1 MKYIQSSI
9 FRLIIILAMGTLLS
23 ATTVI
28 PMSVEEL
35 TSAATH
41 IVRGHVLESWS
52 AWDTSHKLIYTYTRF
67 QTDESLKG
75 TTDPVVLVKQLGG
88 TVAEGTLH
96 VAGVHPWSNGESAV
110 LFLRPSQD
118 QDGSFAVVGLM
129 QGDFR
134 VRRSASGEM
143 IADNGLQSAT
153 AMYMS
158 PAADVH
164 AYSPAT
170 NQVTAYSGSQLRLG
184 DLETRIRSAVAGGK
198 NLQ

>member
-1 MKYIQSSI
+1 MKYIRDGI
-9 FRLIIILAMGTLLS
+9 FSLVVIVAFSALLS

-28 PMSVEEL
+28 PMSIEEL

-41 IVRGHVLESWS
+41 IIRGHVIESWS
-52 AWDTSHKLIYTYTRF
+52 AWDTSHRLIYTYTRF

-75 TTDPVVLVKQLGG
+75 TAPSIVLVKQLGG
-88 TVAEGTLH
+88 TVGDMTLR
-96 VAGVHPWSNGESAV
+96 VAGVHPWSNGESVV

-118 QDGSFAVVGLM
+118 QDGTSAVVGLM

-143 IADNGLQSAT
+143 LADNGLQAST

-158 PAADVH
+158 SAGDVH

-170 NQVTAYSGSQLRLG
+170 NQVTAYNGSQLTLSQ
-184 DLETRIRSAVAGGK
+184 LETRIRTAVAGGK
-198 NLQ
+198 NLP